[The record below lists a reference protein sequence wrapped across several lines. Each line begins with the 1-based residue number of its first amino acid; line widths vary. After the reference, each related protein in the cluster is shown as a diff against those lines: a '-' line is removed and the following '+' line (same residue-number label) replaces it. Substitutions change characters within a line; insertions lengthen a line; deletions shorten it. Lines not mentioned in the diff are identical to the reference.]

1 MPSKC
6 CHSIQLI
13 KGNFPRFVENISPGG
28 FIPATTTSILRMKL
42 LLSFVLSCFSFWLAA
57 QAPINDDCAGII
69 DLGVAPYCSA
79 PGAYTNVNAT
89 ASDIDPLFN
98 IPACFNNNAERD
110 VWFQFSLPNDG
121 SITDITV
128 SVWGDVGG
136 NGTLKMPEMAL
147 YRGDCF
153 QGGLSEISCVAAP
166 LNVQEVH
173 GDFLGLTPGETYF
186 LRINDYSAT
195 GTPNAGTFRLCVE
208 AYIADFNMGE
218 AQGTQSCSGTLWDS
232 GGASADYAGSEN
244 LTFTICPQDFHQC
257 IEINILDYFTESG
270 FDFLRIYEG
279 NGVTGLLVAE
289 FDGSGTNDQLH
300 VSGGGCATIE
310 FQSDA
315 AIQNEGFHLN
325 WQCSSE
331 ICPAPPP
338 TPPSASTCETALSI
352 NGCSQSLPNIISLA
366 PGMGDPTFIQD
377 GVNAGCIANPS
388 IDFNFAFFYFQ
399 AQANGDFSFL
409 VKNADPSNPSDIDFN
424 VWGPIDDVADICDF
438 VTTNQ
443 PVRSSWTAAPSV
455 NNPEGMTGLTNTN
468 PYNSNAV
475 TDAFDCGSTDTPG
488 QGTLPTDDSFV
499 SALPVQQGKI
509 YVVMLDDFSGAVES
523 ADGISIDF
531 SGSGSGVLG
540 PVAGETVSVSDDI
553 TICVGESVSLL
564 ATGGLDYAWSPA
576 GSLSCNECPNP
587 IALPTQTTTY
597 QVEIATVCALIQDS
611 VTVSF
616 LDLNLGPDANVC
628 IGASFMLNEHPFPG
642 QYAWFGSPGLNCNTC
657 ASPVFTATESGIFTI
672 GCIVS
677 TPFCSD
683 TDLIRINVADG
694 IQPQFSILSDTAIC
708 VGNTIALGGAP
719 TPGYVYTWTSDPT
732 GFASNAADPPPF
744 SPTTSTKYY
753 LKAISPSCFFQ
764 RLDSVNVTVYQ
775 LPILQV
781 IDGASFCFGD
791 SVVLGSTVEQPNV
804 AYSWVPNDGS
814 FNHVDVANPT
824 VTPQTPGLHTYTVT
838 ASTPGCSLSRSVPVV
853 AVDLQLSFNVED
865 TLLLCAG
872 ESQEII
878 STVSPVGA
886 APVLWNPIQNLLI
899 SPDGLM
905 ATVTPQINL
914 TYSATVSVPGC
925 SRTQKVLVKVDSL
938 PPFLGITPLDTT
950 VCAGATVLLKYRDN
964 EPLYD
969 PADFPEITFVWSPTE
984 GQITADT
991 LPFLYVQSTDSIV
1004 YQRIATNGGCVDTLY
1019 AAVNVIK
1026 PPEMI
1031 VLPEM
1036 STICPD
1042 SFVVLIAS
1050 APGIEDLTWEPA
1062 ATLSCEDCLMPTA
1075 TPLTTTT
1082 YTLSGAYK
1090 GCEVAKSVQ
1099 VVVNAAPV
1107 YQFPALLNGCSGE
1120 QITLNLVP
1128 DPSVTTY
1135 VWTSVPPSVIP
1146 PIAQPEIP
1154 LTASGIQS
1162 VTYFLEADNGCHI
1175 QDNFTIQVTGASLMV
1190 SLADTICP
1198 EAVKQINASASVGGG
1213 VYAWSNGATT
1223 QAISTMPT
1231 ETTTYSVM
1239 YELNGCVFQDS
1250 VTITVQGQ
1258 MPQILFPQDIA
1269 LCPGDTIVLNSV
1281 ETPGA
1286 TYVWSSDM
1294 GGFSETTAIPAPQVL
1309 FETTV
1314 YTVIATSPDGCSVSK
1329 TLPVTVFDAT
1339 LNVSE
1344 DLTTCAGEPF
1354 SLQAVGSA
1362 TGSYLWMPG
1371 DIPSPAF
1378 VDTLFTAQVQD
1389 YFLQYT
1395 YGTTGNECYLFDTVT
1410 VAVLSNFNIKI
1421 VADPDSIIDLGE
1433 PVMLDAVIQPSQNE
1447 TGFVFSWLENNLK
1460 PVGDT
1465 REISATPITKDSMI
1479 TYTVTVVSPNGCT
1492 QVASITLPIRQP
1504 KVNYPNAFTPNGDGK
1519 NDVFALAV
1527 LVGKVTVE
1535 SLEIYNRW
1543 GQKVYEST
1551 DQQAQWDGRANGEE
1565 AASDVY
1571 VYKIRWR
1578 KGDGSLTIKT
1588 GEVTL
1593 LR

>member
-1 MPSKC
+1 
-6 CHSIQLI
+6 
-13 KGNFPRFVENISPGG
+13 
-28 FIPATTTSILRMKL
+28 MKS
-42 LLSFVLSCFSFWLAA
+42 LLSFLFFFCPFFLFA
-57 QAPINDDCAGII
+57 QTPVNDDCAGII
-69 DLGVAPYCSA
+69 DLGVVPYCSA
-79 PGAYTNVNAT
+79 PGQYTNENAT
-89 ASDIDPLFN
+89 ASNIDPQFN
-98 IPACFNNNAERD
+98 IPICFNNNVERD
-110 VWFQFSLPNDG
+110 VWFKFSLPNDG
-121 SITDITV
+121 SITDVMV
-128 SVWGDVGG
+128 SVWGNVGG
-136 NGTLKMPEMAL
+136 NGTLKMPELAF
-147 YRGDCF
+147 YRGDCS
-153 QGGLSEISCVAAP
+153 QGGLSEIACVAAP
-166 LNVQEVH
+166 LNVHEIH
-173 GDFLGLTPGETYF
+173 ADFLGLTPGETYF

-208 AYIADFNMGE
+208 AFVADFNMGE
-218 AQGTQSCSGTLWDS
+218 VAGTQSCSGTLWDS
-232 GGASADYAGSEN
+232 GGELGDYAGSEN
-244 LTFTICPQDFHQC
+244 LTFTICPQDFHRC
-257 IEINILDYFTESG
+257 IEINILDYFIESG

-279 NGVTGLLVAE
+279 NGISGLLVAE
-289 FDGSGTNDQLH
+289 LDGSGNNDQVQ

-310 FQSDA
+310 FQSDVST
-315 AIQNEGFHLN
+315 EFSGFQLN

-352 NGCSQSLPNIISLA
+352 NGCSQALPNIISLA
-366 PGMGDPTFIQD
+366 PGMGDPAFIQD

-388 IDFNFAFFYFQ
+388 VDFNFAFFYFR

-409 VKNADPSNPSDIDFN
+409 VQNGDPNNASDIDFN
-424 VWGPIDDVADICDF
+424 VWGPIDAVADICDF
-438 VTTNQ
+438 VTTHQ
-443 PVRSSWTAAPSV
+443 PVRSSWTAAPSFG
-455 NNPEGMTGLTNTN
+455 NPQGITGLTNTN
-468 PYNSNAV
+468 PYNGFAV

-488 QGTLPTDDSFV
+488 QGTLPSDDSFV

-531 SGSGSGVLG
+531 SGSGAGVLG
-540 PVAGETVSVSDDI
+540 PVAGETVSVSEDI
-553 TICVGESVSLL
+553 TICVGESVPLL
-564 ATGGLDYAWSPA
+564 ATGGLDYAWSPG

-587 IALPTQTTTY
+587 IALPAQTTTY
-597 QVEIATVCALIQDS
+597 VVQIATVCALIQDS
-611 VTVSF
+611 VTVRF
-616 LDLNLGPDANVC
+616 LDINLGPDANVC
-628 IGASFMLNEHPFPG
+628 VGASFVLNDNPFPG
-642 QYAWFGSPGLNCNTC
+642 QYQWFGSPGINCNTC

-672 GCIVS
+672 GCIVT

-753 LKAISPSCFFQ
+753 LKVFSPACFFQ
-764 RLDSVNVTVYQ
+764 RLDSVNVTVYH
-775 LPILQV
+775 LPVLQV

-791 SVVLGSTVEQPNV
+791 SVVLGSTVVQPNV

-814 FNHVDVANPT
+814 FNQDDIANPT

-853 AVDLQLSFNVED
+853 AVDLQLTLNVND

-872 ESQEII
+872 ESKEII
-878 STVSPVGA
+878 STVFPAGA
-886 APVLWNPIQNLLI
+886 ASVLWNPIQNLLI

-905 ATVTPQINL
+905 ATVTPQADQ
-914 TYSATVSVPGC
+914 TYSAMVSVPGC

-938 PPFLGITPLDTT
+938 PLFLGIAPVDTT
-950 VCAGATVLLKYRDN
+950 VCAGAIVLLKFRDD

-969 PADFPEITFVWSPTE
+969 PADFPNITFSWTPTE
-984 GQITADT
+984 GQITTDT
-991 LPFLYVQSTDSIV
+991 LPFLFVQPTDSIV
-1004 YQRIATNGGCVDTLY
+1004 YQRITTNGGCRDTVD
-1019 AAVNVIK
+1019 AAVNIIK
-1026 PPEMI
+1026 PPQMV
-1031 VLPEM
+1031 VLPEV

-1042 SFVVLIAS
+1042 SFVVLTAT

-1062 ATLSCEDCLMPTA
+1062 ATLSCDDCLTPTA

-1099 VVVNAAPV
+1099 VVVNPAPL
-1107 YQFPALLNGCSGE
+1107 YQFPEVTNGCSGE
-1120 QITLNLVP
+1120 SITLNAVA
-1128 DPSVTTY
+1128 DPSVTSY
-1135 VWTSVPPSVIP
+1135 GWSSVPPSVIP
-1146 PIAQPEIP
+1146 SIAQPNV
-1154 LTASGIQS
+1154 LFSASGIQS
-1162 VTYFLEADNGCHI
+1162 ITYFLEAYNGCHL
-1175 QDNFTIQVTGASLMV
+1175 QDNFTVQVTGASLMV
-1190 SLADTICP
+1190 SLPDTICP
-1198 EAVKQINASASVGGG
+1198 EAIKQIFASASVGGG
-1213 VYAWSNGATT
+1213 DYAWSNGATT

-1231 ETTTYSVM
+1231 ETTSYSVM
-1239 YELNGCVFQDS
+1239 YQLNGCVFQDS
-1250 VTITVQGQ
+1250 VTITVEGQ
-1258 MPQILFPQDIA
+1258 IPQILFPEDIA
-1269 LCPGDTIVLNSV
+1269 LCPGDTITLNSV

-1286 TYVWSSDM
+1286 TYAWTSDM
-1294 GGFSETTAIPAPQVL
+1294 GGFSETEAIPAPQVL

-1314 YTVIATSPDGCSVSK
+1314 YTVIATSPDGCSVTK

-1339 LNVSE
+1339 LNVSQ

-1362 TGSYLWMPG
+1362 TGTYLWMPG
-1371 DIPSPAF
+1371 DIHAPSF
-1378 VDTLFTAQVQD
+1378 MDTLLTAQVQD
-1389 YFLQYT
+1389 YFLEYT

-1410 VAVLSNFNIKI
+1410 VEVLGNFNIKI
-1421 VADPDSIIDLGE
+1421 VAEPDSIIDLGDA
-1433 PVMLDAVIQPSQNE
+1433 VMLDAVIQPSQNE
-1447 TGFVFSWLENNLK
+1447 TGFVFNWLENNLK

-1465 REISATPITKDSMI
+1465 RALTTTPITKDSMI

-1492 QVASITLPIRQP
+1492 QLASITLPIRQP

-1527 LVGKVTVE
+1527 LVGNVTVE

-1543 GQKVYEST
+1543 GQKVYESA

-1578 KGDGSLTIKT
+1578 KGDGSLTIKS